1 MVAVGCSNQKK
12 VETRTGNH
20 SVGSSGLIVCIY
32 VCDCAVCY
40 KSLFATTAINLEPRK
55 SFKFLDQ
62 REIIIISMIKTVN
75 YGNVWA

>member
-32 VCDCAVCY
+32 VFDCVVMLQIIIC
-40 KSLFATTAINLEPRK
+40 FATTETNLDPCKR
-55 SFKFLDQ
+55 Q
-62 REIIIISMIKTVN
+62 VIRT
-75 YGNVWA
+75 